1 VSGKPLYGLNRD
13 EARLKSRAETEWRR
27 HLRRAIRLARRVE
40 ALRFTWN
47 ELSENPLALVTFEM
61 LVQTRRLAEAI
72 DQLGTAYSYEAQALA
87 RAMLETWVN
96 ARWIRLRE
104 PRRRAAR
111 FIKHEGIEGLRLLES
126 VPEHDRPA
134 ASQHREREWRRWAGV
149 ARRAQ
154 RRSKRGGAGH
164 GSTGSGS
171 GGRREQRLQ
180 DIAPAIQR
188 DSDRPEI
195 DAANRTTL
203 YFVYR
208 VLSQPPHGSQ
218 LGLTPLLAVT
228 RRGPVAARQPAK
240 MPLLPVAHAAACV
253 LTFIGWAQLDLSPVY
268 KQELSRLLAENAT
281 LLEHER
287 PARG

>member
-1 VSGKPLYGLNRD
+1 M
-13 EARLKSRAETEWRR
+13 KSRAETEWRR

-40 ALRFTWN
+40 ALRFNWN

-61 LVQTRRLAEAI
+61 LIQTRRLAEAI

-104 PRRRAAR
+104 PKRRAAR
-111 FIKHEGIEGLRLLES
+111 FIKHEGIQGLRLLES

-134 ASQHREREWRRWAGV
+134 ASQHREREWRRWSSA

-154 RRSKRGGAGH
+154 RRFKPGAKSWAITKVNGKWVE
-164 GSTGSGS
+164 
-171 GGRREQRLQ
+171 RRTLEQRLR
-180 DIAPAIQR
+180 DIAPAIAA
-188 DSDRPEI
+188 DGGRPEI

-228 RRGPVAARQPAK
+228 RRGPVAAHQPAR
-240 MPLLPVAHAAACV
+240 MPLLPFAHAAACL

-268 KQELSRLLAENAT
+268 KQELSRFIAENARV
-281 LLEHER
+281 LEHER

>member
-1 VSGKPLYGLNRD
+1 
-13 EARLKSRAETEWRR
+13 LKSRAETEWRR
-27 HLRRAIRLARRVE
+27 HLRRAIRLALRVE
-40 ALRFTWN
+40 ALRFNWN
-47 ELSENPLALVTFEM
+47 QLSKDPLALVTFEM
-61 LVQTRRLAEAI
+61 LIQTRRLAEAI

-104 PRRRAAR
+104 PKRRAAR

-134 ASQHREREWRRWAGV
+134 ASQHREREWRRWASV

-154 RRSKRGGAGH
+154 RRSKPGAKSWAITKVH
-164 GSTGSGS
+164 GKWVE
-171 GGRREQRLQ
+171 RRTLEQRLQ
-180 DIAPAIQR
+180 DVAPAIQG
-188 DSDRPEI
+188 DSGRPEI
-195 DAANRTTL
+195 DTANRTTL

-208 VLSQPPHGSQ
+208 VLSQPPHGTQ
-218 LGLTPLLAVT
+218 LGLTPLLSAT
-228 RRGPVAARQPAK
+228 RRGPVATRQPAK
-240 MPLLPVAHAAACV
+240 MPLLPFAHAAACL

-268 KQELSRLLAENAT
+268 KEELSRLIDENARV
-281 LLEHER
+281 LQRER